1 MPNVL
6 PAISIFDKTQ
16 FTFLFSSPHC
26 FFLFSPQLCF
36 DSLRNPP
43 PYHQQWVCECSHYF
57 RFTNT
62 GCYLIIFPY
71 QKENKNNSNWLVL
84 LASCQ
89 LIATKL
95 LDSQFFAKLT
105 SSLNQSARR
114 LLWCR
119 RSSDNWRVGWWR
131 TQWFARL
138 VQFDTFRLFRMSRGV
153 LRFCKPNLFGWI
165 QTHSVYIFVQFALFK
180 FLIWCL
186 FIEQRAWNLCMKKIS
201 PIEHH
206 YLCETLLSLW
216 PWKDRTSAVTKSF
229 VRNILSFTRYF
240 DTQFTMH
247 FLPQYT
253 LGG

>member
-43 PYHQQWVCECSHYF
+43 PYHQHSVCECSHYF

-62 GCYLIIFPY
+62 GCFLTIFPC
-71 QKENKNNSNWLVL
+71 QKENKNNSQLVGTVSFL
-84 LASCQ
+84 PTNCHQAPWQ
-89 LIATKL
+89 PVFRKINFKP
-95 LDSQFFAKLT
+95 QPV
-105 SSLNQSARR
+105 SSLDRTKRR

-153 LRFCKPNLFGWI
+153 LRFCTPNLFWLI
-165 QTHSVYIFVQFALFK
+165 QPHSVYIL
-180 FLIWCL
+180 
-186 FIEQRAWNLCMKKIS
+186 
-201 PIEHH
+201 
-206 YLCETLLSLW
+206 Y
-216 PWKDRTSAVTKSF
+216 SF
-229 VRNILSFTRYF
+229 
-240 DTQFTMH
+240 H
-247 FLPQYT
+247 FLNFLFGVYS
-253 LGG
+253 